1 MAHLLD
7 KPETFNCKEAIK
19 SIFLF
24 GKTFEY
30 AMMEYS
36 KRMLTLSK
44 AEEAEAAAAKTS
56 GGPAGNTRY
65 KKVNNKNHR
74 PTQAGRG
81 RGRGRN
87 RGRGGENP
95 RYINTSPLYLLR
107 CAPVHPSSV
116 WHPL

>member
-19 SIFLF
+19 SLFLF

-65 KKVNNKNHR
+65 KKVNYKNHR

-116 WHPL
+116 WHLL